1 MLNDYFKVEHG
12 KIIIKDKY
20 KFYFEEW
27 AEYANNMIN
36 TRTVFTIRDYKYLQD
51 IYIKRIIEL
60 TFLIRKY

>member
-20 KFYFEEW
+20 KFYFEER